1 MKSTEAA
8 EEHLHFP
15 YNELE
20 RNSKHI
26 KNEVYNILLKIPA
39 GKVST
44 YGDIAKA
51 LGYPKAARLI
61 GQILHDNPNPV
72 IVPCHRV
79 IHSDGRLGGYAYGTE
94 RKRELLEKEGIR
106 FRNANEGYVEEFQKC
121 RIEFVLVTSITNVGN
136 ASNKTVP
143 ALSTFPMTEYR

>member
-1 MKSTEAA
+1 MKSTESA
-8 EEHLHFP
+8 EEFLISP
-15 YNELE
+15 SNELE
-20 RNSKHI
+20 SNSEHI

-51 LGYPKAARLI
+51 LGHPKAARLV

-79 IHSDGRLGGYAYGTE
+79 IHSDGRLGGYAYGSE
-94 RKRELLEKEGIR
+94 RKRELLENEGIR
-106 FRNANEGYVEEFQKC
+106 FCDSHEGYLEEFQKC
-121 RIEFVLVTSITNVGN
+121 RIE
-136 ASNKTVP
+136 
-143 ALSTFPMTEYR
+143 LSL

>member
-1 MKSTEAA
+1 MKSTGAA
-8 EEHLHFP
+8 EEHLYLP

-20 RNSKHI
+20 SDSEHI

-51 LGYPKAARLI
+51 LGYPKAARLV

-94 RKRELLEKEGIR
+94 RKRELLE
-106 FRNANEGYVEEFQKC
+106 NE
-121 RIEFVLVTSITNVGN
+121 
-136 ASNKTVP
+136 A
-143 ALSTFPMTEYR
+143 

>member
-1 MKSTEAA
+1 MKSTESA
-8 EEHLHFP
+8 EELLISP
-15 YNELE
+15 SNELE
-20 RNSKHI
+20 SNSEHI

-51 LGYPKAARLI
+51 LGYPKAARLV

-79 IHSDGRLGGYAYGTE
+79 IHSDGRLGGYAYGSE
-94 RKRELLEKEGIR
+94 RKRELLENEGIR
-106 FRNANEGYVEEFQKC
+106 FRDDSEGYVEEFQKC
-121 RIEFVLVTSITNVGN
+121 RIG
-136 ASNKTVP
+136 
-143 ALSTFPMTEYR
+143 LSL

>member
-1 MKSTEAA
+1 MKSTESA
-8 EEHLHFP
+8 EEFFISP
-15 YNELE
+15 SNELE
-20 RNSKHI
+20 SKSEHI

-51 LGYPKAARLI
+51 LGQPKAARLV

-79 IHSDGRLGGYAYGTE
+79 IHSDGRLGGYAYGSE
-94 RKRELLEKEGIR
+94 RKRVLLENEGIR
-106 FRNANEGYVEEFQKC
+106 FCDSHEAYLEEFKKC
-121 RIEFVLVTSITNVGN
+121 RIE
-136 ASNKTVP
+136 
-143 ALSTFPMTEYR
+143 LSL

>member
-1 MKSTEAA
+1 MNSTESA
-8 EEHLHFP
+8 EELLISSS
-15 YNELE
+15 NDLE
-20 RNSKHI
+20 SNSERI

-51 LGYPKAARLI
+51 LGYPKAARLV

-79 IHSDGRLGGYAYGTE
+79 IHSDGRLGGYAFGSE
-94 RKRELLEKEGIR
+94 RKRELLENEGIK
-106 FRNANEGYVEEFQKC
+106 FRDGHEGYLEEFQNC
-121 RIEFVLVTSITNVGN
+121 RIE
-136 ASNKTVP
+136 
-143 ALSTFPMTEYR
+143 LSL

>member
-1 MKSTEAA
+1 MKITEFA
-8 EEHLHFP
+8 EEHP
-15 YNELE
+15 IAVANELE
-20 RNSKHI
+20 SNSEHI

-51 LGYPKAARLI
+51 LGYPKAARLV

-79 IHSDGRLGGYAYGTE
+79 IHSDGRLGGYAYGSE
-94 RKRELLEKEGIR
+94 RKRELLENEGIR
-106 FRNANEGYVEEFQKC
+106 FRNDSEGYVEEFQKC
-121 RIEFVLVTSITNVGN
+121 RIELVL
-136 ASNKTVP
+136 
-143 ALSTFPMTEYR
+143 